1 MMNYLTRPKQGTLV
15 RVRKPNAVPPKTKT
29 IRKFSKGGVA
39 AKPNPKVLFNQG
51 SGKFE
56 GLTPEDD
63 MLMLDNIQYDAVL
76 GKFVDTKT
84 GKTGS
89 LSDFANTKFDETLF
103 ENILDDN
110 KMDKITTA
118 LKDKVKK
125 GRAKQVKDFEKKQK
139 RIARKADEEKPKPKP
154 ENVIPF
160 VNPNEKPWYESDVIR
175 DPLLDL
181 SVEEYVALKEREYQQ
196 NQMAQIDNATKRGI
210 GTLFRKKIFRQQK

>member
-1 MMNYLTRPKQGTLV
+1 
-15 RVRKPNAVPPKTKT
+15 
-29 IRKFSKGGVA
+29 
-39 AKPNPKVLFNQG
+39 
-51 SGKFE
+51 
-56 GLTPEDD
+56 
-63 MLMLDNIQYDAVL
+63 
-76 GKFVDTKT
+76 
-84 GKTGS
+84 
-89 LSDFANTKFDETLF
+89 
-103 ENILDDN
+103 
-110 KMDKITTA
+110 MDKITTA

-210 GTLFRKKIFRQQK
+210 GTLFRKKI

>member
-1 MMNYLTRPKQGTLV
+1 MKVKEYREMMNYLTRPKQGTLV
-15 RVRKPNAVPPKTKT
+15 RVRKPNA
-29 IRKFSKGGVA
+29 VA

-210 GTLFRKKIFRQQK
+210 GTLFRKKI